1 MSQTSLY
8 KLADELRVNLDKLDL
23 NTLHVDVEI
32 FESAKTILWIQKY
45 PDMCGWNPM
54 YRGLSYC

>member
-45 PDMCGWNPM
+45 PDMCGWNP
-54 YRGLSYC
+54 SYV

>member
-32 FESAKTILWIQKY
+32 FESEETILWIQKY
-45 PDMCGWNPM
+45 ADMCGWNPM